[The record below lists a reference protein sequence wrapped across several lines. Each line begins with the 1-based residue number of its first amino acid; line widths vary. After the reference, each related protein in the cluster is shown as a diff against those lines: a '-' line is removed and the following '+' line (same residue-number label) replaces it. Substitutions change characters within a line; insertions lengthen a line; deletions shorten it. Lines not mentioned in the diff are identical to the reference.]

1 MKRKRRMLA
10 MLLAAAMCVLPMEFP
25 MVTAVEDVQ
34 SEVAEPVL
42 IYDSSPMEVGETRAV
57 RLAIPGTYTAEVTE
71 VSPNILYTYNE
82 NSRTFYIT
90 ATHPGEAELHLTIVD
105 EELQEMTEVV
115 SLTVEGVPMLATD
128 AIPEVTMGIPFPLYN
143 VPLADYQAGKIKVSF
158 WSGSECAELLA
169 EDGADYL
176 QLVGTA
182 PGTVILNFHDA
193 NGNALP
199 TSKDAVWRDNPEGI
213 FNIVEDGG
221 TGTRT
226 PHGSYMIRVGQT
238 QQIHFW
244 DAQTMSAD
252 SAVIDVV
259 EGEYLISYNYQPGN
273 DYFKVTGR
281 AEGKAVLNIYA
292 NAGSDPIEI
301 MPAQVILWVA
311 GENEPTEPMTDP
323 IEPDEPDPVMTTTTI
338 PFYDTF
344 PVETTTTTPDESWRG
359 TNTTMTLPI
368 RETIPK
374 ETPYVD
380 PMETTAVSTGIGKAT
395 TTTTTTTT
403 TVMTN
408 NTTSSSKET
417 TATSAVGT
425 DELSGDGAWMLDEAF
440 GDLNEDGFV
449 NAQDG
454 ADILLDAAE
463 FGASGTHAL
472 QGELLDRA
480 DTNQDGKVNAIDA
493 GIVLKFSAEYGADP
507 KIPRFP
513 EYIHARLQKPDLD
526 STHTAEFVQTSA
538 YKAFGLQALEHRL
551 DVITSRAELDAYLAK
566 LCRVTGDA
574 STEYQWLVRDS
585 AEYDEMFFRYQN
597 LLVMTAAEDGHTYQ
611 VVHDI
616 TADKDNAWT
625 VHVNREI
632 YAQPVG
638 SETPTY
644 IHYMRV
650 NKAIEWANGI
660 AVEFTDVVDP
670 TTSDETP
677 EVPETADVHVF
688 GVRYASVSLPDEPET
703 AVITSPEALEAYL
716 SGVQPWDTYGIGT
729 PADEIAAQYDQY
741 WFRQS
746 SLVIVPV
753 HVSCCDDTCRFLGM
767 TYDAQTDTLD
777 VQAQIIREGVCDA
790 LGDWLICI
798 ETDAIITDKTTVNVQ
813 TEEVAPDDA
822 AFRAAFCHRING
834 SSLNSREPLVF
845 TDYDTLQA
853 AIKEPSELDF
863 GAHSEPLTSIL
874 PRYDGGYFADHGLI
888 VIPIEASSGSYW
900 FNVTDVTMNNNGVTV
915 CIDKFSPEV
924 VTCDMAYWYV
934 FVNVSKPVADAA
946 ANGVEVKMT
955 EQALGSIW

>member
-1 MKRKRRMLA
+1 MKRKRRILA
-10 MLLAAAMCVLPMEFP
+10 MLLAAAMCVLPMEIP
-25 MVTAVEDVQ
+25 MVIAGEDVQ
-34 SEVAEPVL
+34 SEGAEPVL

-57 RLAIPGTYTAEVTE
+57 KLAIPETCTVEVTE
-71 VSPNILYTYNE
+71 ISPNLIYTYNE
-82 NSRTFYIT
+82 STRTLCIT
-90 ATHPGEAELHLTIVD
+90 ATYPGEAEVHLTLGD
-105 EELQEMTEVV
+105 EVFQGMTEVV
-115 SLTVEGVPMLATD
+115 SLTVEGVPELPTD

-158 WSGSECAELLA
+158 RMGSDFAELLA
-169 EDGADYL
+169 EDGAEFL
-176 QLVGTA
+176 QLVGKA
-182 PGTVILNFHDA
+182 PGTVMLQFSDE
-193 NGNALP
+193 NGDNLP
-199 TSKDAVWRDNPEGI
+199 PSKDAVWRDNPEGF

-244 DAQTMSAD
+244 DAQTMTAD
-252 SAVIDVV
+252 AAKIEVT

-273 DYFKVTGR
+273 DFLNVTGR

-292 NAGSDPIEI
+292 DDTDE
-301 MPAQVILWVA
+301 PAQVIFWVA

-323 IEPDEPDPVMTTTTI
+323 IEPAETDPVM
-338 PFYDTF
+338 
-344 PVETTTTTPDESWRG
+344 TTTTTPDESWRAA
-359 TNTTMTLPI
+359 NTTMTLPI
-368 RETIPK
+368 RETVPV

-380 PMETTAVSTGIGKAT
+380 PVEPTDPLDILIVDPTSETTAVSTGSST

-408 NTTSSSKET
+408 QTTSSSKET
-417 TATSAVGT
+417 TATTVNVV
-425 DELSGDGAWMLDEAF
+425 DEVSGDGAWMLDEAF

-454 ADILLDAAE
+454 ADILMDAAE
-463 FGASGTHAL
+463 FGASGTHSL
-472 QGELLDRA
+472 QGERLDRA
-480 DTNQDGKVNAIDA
+480 DTNRDGNVNAIDA
-493 GIVLKFSAEYGADP
+493 GVVLVFSAESGADP
-507 KIPRFP
+507 NIPKFP
-513 EYIHARLQKPDLD
+513 EYIHARLQKPELHG
-526 STHTAEFVQTSA
+526 THTASFIKTSA
-538 YKAFGLQALEHRL
+538 YKAFGLQAQEHCL
-551 DVITSRAELDAYLAK
+551 NVITSRHELDAYLAQ
-566 LCRVTGDA
+566 LRTAVGDA
-574 STEYQWLVRDS
+574 SVEYQWLVRDS
-585 AEYDEMFFRYQN
+585 AAYGDETFFRYDD

-638 SETPTY
+638 SNVPTY

-660 AVEFTDVVDP
+660 AVEFTDIVDP
-670 TTSDETP
+670 TISDTTP

-688 GVRYASVSLPDEPET
+688 GVQYVSVSLPDEPET
-703 AVITSPEALEAYL
+703 AVITTPDALQAYF
-716 SGVQPWDTYGIGT
+716 SGVHTWDTYGIGT

-753 HVSCCDDTCRFLGM
+753 HVSDCDDTCRLRGM

-777 VQAQIIREGVCDA
+777 VQAQIIREGVCEA
-790 LGDWLICI
+790 EGDWLICI
-798 ETDAIITDKTTVNVQ
+798 ETDAVITDKTTVNVQ
-813 TEEVAPDDA
+813 TEEIAPDDA
-822 AFRAAFCHRING
+822 AFRAAFYHRING
-834 SSLNSREPLVF
+834 SSLSSREPIVF

-853 AIKEPSELDF
+853 AIKDPSDRDF
-863 GAHSEPLTSIL
+863 GVNSEPLTSIL
-874 PRYDGGYFADHGLI
+874 PRYDGGYFENHALI
-888 VIPIEASSGSYW
+888 VVPIEASSGSYW
-900 FNVTDVTMNNNGVTV
+900 FNVTDVTMNDNGVTV